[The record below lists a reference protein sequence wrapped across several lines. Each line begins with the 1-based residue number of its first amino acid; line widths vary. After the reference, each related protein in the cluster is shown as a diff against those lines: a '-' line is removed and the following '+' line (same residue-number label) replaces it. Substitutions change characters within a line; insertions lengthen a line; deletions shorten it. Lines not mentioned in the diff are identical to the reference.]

1 LERAFVQQLRLAQA
15 LTATGPEDALYLD
28 DARRGLWLALVGRRV
43 AGRVALWSPLLWLPA
58 SWRRVAAI
66 GRRLVTPARLVALLI
81 GSAGVPALPL
91 WGAITAGIG
100 LAAWL
105 TALLPLWALRLIWR
119 VSIVLTIGRIRRS
132 TGATGS
138 IRWLLLWMLAL
149 LRCARARIIWHASSS
164 LMGLLGLL
172 GLLALLAWL
181 ASRERLLPAARCLA

>member
-1 LERAFVQQLRLAQA
+1 MKRALVQQLRLAQA
-15 LTATGPEDALYLD
+15 LTATCPEDALYLD
-28 DARRGLWLALVGRRV
+28 DARRGLWLALISWI

-132 TGATGS
+132 TGAAGP

-164 LMGLLGLL
+164 LMW
-172 GLLALLAWL
+172 LLALLALL
-181 ASRERLLPAARCLA
+181 ALLPLLAARERLLPAARCLS